1 MHKLAPIVL
10 IFFFSGSDAFAAG
23 DGTAAASDG
32 SRKDQHDRLATR
44 WETRTLKRGE
54 SDEDDSPFPD
64 AVHVSLPSGTSRRMD
79 AGDEAHYFRFEAS
92 GCGTVL
98 IRLTGISTA
107 GVLFDARGSRI
118 VEDEASPDSTIER
131 TLDEG
136 TYYVR
141 VQPKWGSVGVYTLHL
156 DLRSGGIDESAGGP
170 GGFDDHGN
178 TRATATPV
186 AFPSTAYGRI
196 DPEDDVDYFRFEVPA
211 GETLVVR
218 TTGTGARGTLF
229 DARGCGVVQE
239 EGFRIE
245 RDVDEGTYYVRIEY
259 GPNWGG
265 GNWDLYYTLH
275 VGAARETDEEDDH
288 GNTRATATRVALPST
303 TSGRISADNVDATD
317 LDYFRFEVPAGGGIV
332 VMETSGDME
341 LWGTLFDAAG
351 TVLLESVNGL
361 RRSNTI
367 STSYRSRGGR
377 SARNFHMEQSLDEGT
392 YYIVVSKPLSRPGGY
407 MLHLHL
413 RDGGDDDHGDTRST
427 ATRIALP
434 SFASGSVPF
443 ADDTDYFRFEVS
455 ASETIAIDVI
465 ELWDRH
471 DLTATVFDA
480 QGEEVEEDKR
490 VGNRIKLTL
499 AEGTYYVRMVRRE
512 SARNGS
518 YVLNLQSS
526 SVGDDE
532 GEVGECNDH
541 CDTRSAAT
549 LVALPGGMGGA
560 IDPGNDTDY
569 FRFEVSASS
578 TVTIESTFSGG
589 NVDTVGTLF
598 DARGSRIAQ
607 DDDSGSYFHF
617 RIERTLDAGTY
628 YVRVNSLGATAG
640 GYILYL
646 QSDASGGDEGGVW
659 DAHGDT
665 RSAATHVALPSTTP
679 GMIDTGN
686 DTDYFR
692 FEVSADADV
701 VVESSDDLD
710 TVGTLFGVYGDYIAQ
725 DDNAAM
731 GANFRIEQSLGEGTY
746 YVRVHSRGRKT
757 GGYHL
762 VLRGGGD
769 GGNRS
774 DDHGDT
780 PSTATGVALPS
791 TTSGRIDPV
800 NDRDYF
806 RIEMPNSGTVVIESL
821 GGSDTVGTLFDASG
835 DRMAQDDDGGEWLNF
850 LIERTLDEGTYY
862 VRVDSFWGTTGRYHL
877 AARVRDGQ
885 STSSKT
891 FRDCAECPAM
901 VPLPAGHF
909 LMGAWESEPHSRSGE
924 RPRRAVSV
932 PSFAVSAYEVTFAE
946 WDACVADG
954 GCDGYWPDDAGWG
967 RGDRPVINVS
977 WEDAQLY
984 VEWLSGVTGQA
995 YRLPTEAE
1003 WEYAARAG
1011 TATPF
1016 YTGGTISPRQ
1026 ANYDGRHGYP
1036 EGYDDEGLYRRK
1048 TTPVGSFAA
1057 NTLGLHD
1064 VHGNVAELVQDCYN
1078 ESHQD
1083 APADSSAREGG
1094 DCDRVLRGGAWNYRP
1109 QDLRSAYRNWTD
1121 SRNRSDHMG
1130 FRVVRTLT
1138 P

>member
-1 MHKLAPIVL
+1 MHKLALIVL
-10 IFFFSGSDAFAAG
+10 IFFFPGSDAFAAG

-32 SRKDQHDRLATR
+32 SRKGQRDRLSTR

-54 SDEDDSPFPD
+54 SDDDDSPFPD
-64 AVHVSLPSGTSRRMD
+64 AIHVSLPSGTSRRMD
-79 AGDEAHYFRFEAS
+79 AGDEAHYFRFEVS
-92 GCGTVL
+92 GCRAVL
-98 IRLTGISTA
+98 IQLTGISTA
-107 GVLFDARGSRI
+107 GTLFDARGNRI
-118 VEDEASPDSTIER
+118 VEDEVSPNHPIER
-131 TLDEG
+131 TLEEG

-156 DLRSGGIDESAGGP
+156 DLRSGDIDEDSGGP

-211 GETLVVR
+211 GETVR
-218 TTGTGARGTLF
+218 TTGDGRGTLF
-229 DARGCGVVQE
+229 DARGCGIVQE

-245 RDVDEGTYYVRIEY
+245 RDLDEGTYYLRVDAASY
-259 GPNWGG
+259 SQ
-265 GNWDLYYTLH
+265 NWDAYYTLH
-275 VGAARETDEEDDH
+275 VGAARETEEDDDH
-288 GNTRATATRVALPST
+288 GNTRSTATRVALPST
-303 TSGRISADNVDATD
+303 TSGRVDADNVNAVHDLD
-317 LDYFRFEVPAGGGIV
+317 LDYFRFEVPAGGGTV

-341 LWGTLFDAAG
+341 LRGALLGAAG
-351 TVLLESVNGL
+351 TVLLESENGS

-367 STSYRSRGGR
+367 STSYRSRGER
-377 SARNFHMEQSLDEGT
+377 TARNLRMEQSLDEGT
-392 YYIVVSKPLSRPGGY
+392 YYMVVEAPTSLLGGY

-434 SFASGSVPF
+434 SFASGSVPSE
-443 ADDTDYFRFEVS
+443 DDTDYFRFEVP
-455 ASETIAIDVI
+455 ASEIVAIDVI
-465 ELWDRH
+465 ERWNARSLVV
-471 DLTATVFDA
+471 TVFDA
-480 QGEEVEEDKR
+480 QGEEIEEYKR
-490 VGNRIKLTL
+490 EGNRTKLTL
-499 AEGTYYVRMVRRE
+499 SEGTYYVRLGFGE
-512 SARNGS
+512 STRNGS

-526 SVGDDE
+526 SVGNDV
-532 GEVGECNDH
+532 GEVGRCNDH

-549 LVALPGGMGGA
+549 LVNFPGWWGGR

-578 TVTIESTFSGG
+578 TVTIESTLSG
-589 NVDTVGTLF
+589 NVPSVDTVGTLF

-607 DDDSGSYFHF
+607 DDDSGRYFHF

-628 YVRVNSLGATAG
+628 YVRVNSLAATTG
-640 GYILYL
+640 GYRLNL
-646 QSDASGGDEGGVW
+646 QGDGSGDDGGGVW

-679 GMIDTGN
+679 GMIDTGI

-692 FEVSADADV
+692 FELSADADV

-725 DDNAAM
+725 DDNGAM

-780 PSTATGVALPS
+780 RSTATAVALPS

-806 RIEMPNSGTVVIESL
+806 RIEMTAHGTVVIESL

-835 DRMAQDDDGGEWLNF
+835 DRMAQDDDSGEWLNF

-862 VRVDSFWGTTGRYHL
+862 VRVDSFWGTTGSYHL

-909 LMGAWESEPHSRSGE
+909 LMGAWESEPHSRSDE
-924 RPRRAVSV
+924 HLRRAVSV
-932 PSFAVSAYEVTFAE
+932 PSFAAGAYEVTFAE

-954 GCDGYWPDDAGWG
+954 GCGGYWPDDVGWG

-984 VEWLSGVTGQA
+984 VEWLSEVTGQA

-1011 TATPF
+1011 ATTPF

-1064 VHGNVAELVQDCYN
+1064 VHGNVAELVQDCYY
-1078 ESHQD
+1078 EKPQD
-1083 APADSSAREGG
+1083 APADSSAWEGG
-1094 DCDRVLRGGAWNYRP
+1094 DCDRVVRGGAWSYRP
-1109 QDLRSAYRNWTD
+1109 QDLRSAYRNGID
-1121 SRNRSDHMG
+1121 SRRRSDHMG
-1130 FRVVRTLT
+1130 FRVVRTPT